1 MASRPSRDS
10 PGQSLRIRIVGM
22 SYILIVCE
30 IDDRDE
36 RRGKISQKGEEISIP
51 TTEASRNGAKK
62 ALQDSHSGDSQS
74 IKKYGRE
81 GSEIHSASQTLSG
94 HPKPALAC

>member
-10 PGQSLRIRIVGM
+10 PRQSLRIRIVGM

-36 RRGKISQKGEEISIP
+36 RRGMNIRLS
-51 TTEASRNGAKK
+51 TA
-62 ALQDSHSGDSQS
+62 
-74 IKKYGRE
+74 RE
-81 GSEIHSASQTLSG
+81 G
-94 HPKPALAC
+94 